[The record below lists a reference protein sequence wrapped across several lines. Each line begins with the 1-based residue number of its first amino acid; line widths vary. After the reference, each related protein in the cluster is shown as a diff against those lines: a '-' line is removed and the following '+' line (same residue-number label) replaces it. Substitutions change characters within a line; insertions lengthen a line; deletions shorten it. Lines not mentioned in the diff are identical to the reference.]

1 MEAALSRHMAG
12 DPGTSSQG
20 GLGRVWGMGRVWQ
33 TLAVTVINA
42 HEGLL

>member
-1 MEAALSRHMAG
+1 MAG
-12 DPGTSSQG
+12 DPGISSQC